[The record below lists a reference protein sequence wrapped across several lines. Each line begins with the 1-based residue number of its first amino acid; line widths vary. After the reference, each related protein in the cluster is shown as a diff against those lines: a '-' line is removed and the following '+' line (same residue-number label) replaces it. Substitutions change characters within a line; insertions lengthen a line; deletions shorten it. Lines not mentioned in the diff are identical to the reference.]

1 MPKTVGVSWSTRAQ
15 THSIAQHAA
24 KRKHM
29 GKINDTELD
38 ARIEQKL
45 RRLGM
50 IIRDEWHDADSA
62 AAHLKVSK
70 AHFLRIAN
78 SKYGPS
84 SSGSGRMRRW
94 RTSAL
99 DAYQNGREDRHG

>member
-1 MPKTVGVSWSTRAQ
+1 MKGTIPAQ
-15 THSIAQHAA
+15 THSIVQHAA

-50 IIRDEWHDADSA
+50 IIRDGWHDVDSA
-62 AAHLKVSK
+62 AAHLKVSRS
-70 AHFLRIAN
+70 HFLRLAN
-78 SKYGPS
+78 SKDAPTC
-84 SSGSGRMRRW
+84 SGTGRMRRW

-99 DAYQNGREDRHG
+99 DAYQNGRENRHG